1 MQGGAVF
8 ASGFLDFSC
17 IEGGVFRNNK
27 AGDSGDD
34 IYAVNTENSFY
45 LSEVSVINPKALS
58 SIYAERVNLKFN

>member
-8 ASGFLDFSC
+8 ASGFLDLSC
-17 IEGGVFRNNK
+17 TNRGVFRNNK

-34 IYAVNTENSFY
+34 FYAVNTENSFY
-45 LSEVSVINPKALS
+45 LSEVSIINPKALS